1 MRCGAIYQEIIGRY
15 RNLSLIAGIYIYYIL
30 NNKAVDID
38 NITSDIYFTGR
49 RDGMNSLIKY
59 TKRPRISP
67 EFYNSPYTFSF
78 KDLLAIFFTLG
89 FFYACYKA
97 LTQSQALELVK
108 TIAYLMAIILGGY
121 FGHEIT
127 AAIIQEKYKTNTSA
141 YSSNYIYEGQLT
153 NNKQESGESGSEA
166 HI

>member
-1 MRCGAIYQEIIGRY
+1 
-15 RNLSLIAGIYIYYIL
+15 
-30 NNKAVDID
+30 
-38 NITSDIYFTGR
+38 
-49 RDGMNSLIKY
+49 MNSIRKY
-59 TKRPRISP
+59 IKRPRLSP

-97 LTQSQALELVK
+97 LTQPQALELVK

-127 AAIIQEKYKTNTSA
+127 AAIIHEKYKTNNYS
-141 YSSNYIYEGQLT
+141 YSSSYSNG
-153 NNKQESGESGSEA
+153 GEIIGENSITTDSETQTPV
-166 HI
+166 